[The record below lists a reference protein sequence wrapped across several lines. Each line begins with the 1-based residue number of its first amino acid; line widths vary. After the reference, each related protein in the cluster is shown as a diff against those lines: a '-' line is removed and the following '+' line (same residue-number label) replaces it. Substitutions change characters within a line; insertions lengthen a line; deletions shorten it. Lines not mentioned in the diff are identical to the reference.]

1 MDGKKRK
8 NRPQNAKK
16 KKAINLA
23 NKETETVYI
32 NRLKYLKQNITKR
45 KIEGTK
51 MKPIDMQNRVSEM
64 RRMVHLKTW
73 QQKLTKWKR
82 GEKRTAKK

>member
-8 NRPQNAKK
+8 NGPQNAKKK

-32 NRLKYLKQNITKR
+32 NRLKYLKQNITKG

-51 MKPIDMQNRVSEM
+51 MEPIEMQNRVSEM

-73 QQKLTKWKR
+73 Q
-82 GEKRTAKK
+82 

>member
-1 MDGKKRK
+1 MEKKERTDHK
-8 NRPQNAKK
+8 MQKK

-64 RRMVHLKTW
+64 RRMVHLKTC
-73 QQKLTKWKR
+73 Q
-82 GEKRTAKK
+82 

>member
-73 QQKLTKWKR
+73 Q
-82 GEKRTAKK
+82 